1 MDRTFNLNNIN
12 LKDIRFVNRL
22 INSFTDDDIDNEPEV
37 IDELYKLQKFL
48 NDEINLIEEKKEIE
62 KQNKINEEIR
72 IHNELMHKQWKK
84 HFYDEI
90 KKIDYQEE
98 LKNINIKL
106 KQDKREQQKELRK
119 QLKNQN

>member
-1 MDRTFNLNNIN
+1 
-12 LKDIRFVNRL
+12 
-22 INSFTDDDIDNEPEV
+22 
-37 IDELYKLQKFL
+37 
-48 NDEINLIEEKKEIE
+48 
-62 KQNKINEEIR
+62 
-72 IHNELMHKQWKK
+72 MHKQWKR

-98 LKNINIKL
+98 LKNINIKI